1 MIRPLRTA
9 GIQGRGHLVRLSVF
23 LVLLGALALVVT
35 GAPRVLADSA
45 AVRVDRQAYIA
56 DTVVD
61 PYSQD
66 PNNVHVGVA
75 GGKESAR
82 GFLHIDLSRL
92 PQGSSLSSM
101 LVTLVPS
108 SSNTD
113 NLNPSA
119 ASLSAC
125 ILTKELPATF
135 DRGNPPPFD
144 CLRSQVNGHATAQ
157 GSWQFDLAP
166 MASTWMQSGNTGAAI
181 VPNAAAGAVGPP
193 VPAVEQDWALS
204 FTKTASTAVLI
215 FAPLTTAP
223 AGETQFGPSTN
234 GPVLAPLAIPEMAP
248 PVVAPTPPANTQPA
262 PLPRPA
268 AHPSRRLTSGSTANW
283 LFIAIACLGLLALVV
298 GVATAVQARVTL
310 LTLPGVSGLEMAFRR
325 ARSNVA
331 TPVAVLAVAAIVA
344 LGFGPTSIAGG
355 GQQSDGL
362 GTSGAVGQE
371 QAGTGGASPLASAT
385 ASGNGVTGGT
395 GALLPTGA
403 TGASGHGS
411 GAVTATDLNL
421 GYMGLGGGSAAFA
434 AAGVNGLV
442 FGDDKAAGKA
452 IGDYLNAHGGIA
464 HRHVHLVY
472 FEYNTA
478 DGGNSATDA
487 AERQNACTSFTQ
499 DNHVFAVLDYSG
511 DLATCLHQS
520 GTSEIVDVPYYTA
533 DYYKT
538 FAGYAYMPSSF
549 IFDRFAQTYV
559 DQMWDAGFFSTPS
572 RAKVGLLVGG
582 SDAYSQNLVA
592 RIIKPALA
600 AHGLNVSDNDIN
612 YGYATGTNWPAVE
625 LRFAADS
632 VSHILSFGVSPLFF
646 MEAADQQK
654 ASFRYALSSD
664 LGPALLQGTWPASQI
679 HNALALGWDPYRD
692 VDAAHDPGPLNSN
705 QVLCRQIMHNAG
717 QDTTSRTAQETQ
729 QDFCDDFFFLKAV
742 LEQSSDISPTAMWSA
757 AGRMAHSYASP
768 VTFATAF
775 SPNVPDG
782 ASAVRIDTYDD
793 SCTCFRYTSPLISI
807 R

>member
-1 MIRPLRTA
+1 MPTSRNPCRARAPGIRDRGLRAAESRPREARSNRRAACGGAFGALSVSHQRFHRPGGGGDPQISRRAVQLPDSGSRSHRRHPGSQCGPRDPDVEAGVPSRSGRMIRPLRTA

-113 NLNPSA
+113 SLNPSA

-215 FAPLTTAP
+215 FAPLTTPP

-268 AHPSRRLTSGSTANW
+268 AHPSRRLT
-283 LFIAIACLGLLALVV
+283 
-298 GVATAVQARVTL
+298 R
-310 LTLPGVSGLEMAFRR
+310 
-325 ARSNVA
+325 
-331 TPVAVLAVAAIVA
+331 
-344 LGFGPTSIAGG
+344 
-355 GQQSDGL
+355 
-362 GTSGAVGQE
+362 
-371 QAGTGGASPLASAT
+371 
-385 ASGNGVTGGT
+385 
-395 GALLPTGA
+395 
-403 TGASGHGS
+403 
-411 GAVTATDLNL
+411 
-421 GYMGLGGGSAAFA
+421 
-434 AAGVNGLV
+434 
-442 FGDDKAAGKA
+442 
-452 IGDYLNAHGGIA
+452 
-464 HRHVHLVY
+464 
-472 FEYNTA
+472 
-478 DGGNSATDA
+478 
-487 AERQNACTSFTQ
+487 
-499 DNHVFAVLDYSG
+499 
-511 DLATCLHQS
+511 
-520 GTSEIVDVPYYTA
+520 
-533 DYYKT
+533 
-538 FAGYAYMPSSF
+538 
-549 IFDRFAQTYV
+549 
-559 DQMWDAGFFSTPS
+559 
-572 RAKVGLLVGG
+572 
-582 SDAYSQNLVA
+582 
-592 RIIKPALA
+592 
-600 AHGLNVSDNDIN
+600 
-612 YGYATGTNWPAVE
+612 
-625 LRFAADS
+625 
-632 VSHILSFGVSPLFF
+632 
-646 MEAADQQK
+646 
-654 ASFRYALSSD
+654 
-664 LGPALLQGTWPASQI
+664 
-679 HNALALGWDPYRD
+679 
-692 VDAAHDPGPLNSN
+692 
-705 QVLCRQIMHNAG
+705 
-717 QDTTSRTAQETQ
+717 
-729 QDFCDDFFFLKAV
+729 
-742 LEQSSDISPTAMWSA
+742 
-757 AGRMAHSYASP
+757 
-768 VTFATAF
+768 
-775 SPNVPDG
+775 
-782 ASAVRIDTYDD
+782 
-793 SCTCFRYTSPLISI
+793 
-807 R
+807 